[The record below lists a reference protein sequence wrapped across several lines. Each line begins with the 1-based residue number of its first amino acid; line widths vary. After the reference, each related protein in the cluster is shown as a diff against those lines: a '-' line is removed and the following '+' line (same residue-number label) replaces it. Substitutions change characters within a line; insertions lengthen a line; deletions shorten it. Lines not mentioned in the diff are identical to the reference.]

1 MKTPQ
6 LALLLFAGSLL
17 LLSGCTINQDILFR
31 TGESY
36 EFANLDDLTAKE
48 APGYRIAPNDML
60 SFQLFSNNGERLN
73 QSTAGTIS
81 SQINGGGGGGQNQQQ
96 LMNMGQQGGLTYL
109 VKPDGLVELPELGN
123 IRLEGLT
130 IEEAEGLLEDAFTS
144 FYNDPYVIIRVTNN
158 RVFVFPGEAGQ
169 ATVVPLVNMNTT
181 LLEVLAMT
189 GGIARRGNASKV
201 KLIRKTETGRDVY
214 KMNLSVVD
222 GLDDANVVVQA
233 YDIIYV
239 EPMPQ
244 LVRETTESLTP
255 ITSLISTLTVL
266 WAYVLNNP

>member
-1 MKTPQ
+1 MKISQ
-6 LALLLFAGSLL
+6 LVLVLLAGSLL
-17 LLSGCTINQDILFR
+17 FLNGCTINQDILFR

-36 EFANLDDLTAKE
+36 EFANLDDLKAKD

-73 QSTAGTIS
+73 QRTAGTIT
-81 SQINGGGGGGQNQQQ
+81 SQVNGGGGGQ
-96 LMNMGQQGGLTYL
+96 MMMAQQGGITYL

-130 IEEAEGLLEDAFTS
+130 IEEAEGLLEDAYTS
-144 FYNDPYVIIRVTNN
+144 FYNEPYVIIRVTNN

-181 LLEVLAMT
+181 LLEVLAIT

-214 KMNLSVVD
+214 KMDLSVVD
-222 GLDDANVVVQA
+222 GLDDANMVVQA

-255 ITSLISTLTVL
+255 ITGLISTLTVL
-266 WAYVLNNP
+266 WAFVLNNP

>member
-1 MKTPQ
+1 M
-6 LALLLFAGSLL
+6 
-17 LLSGCTINQDILFR
+17 
-31 TGESY
+31 
-36 EFANLDDLTAKE
+36 
-48 APGYRIAPNDML
+48 
-60 SFQLFSNNGERLN
+60 
-73 QSTAGTIS
+73 
-81 SQINGGGGGGQNQQQ
+81 
-96 LMNMGQQGGLTYL
+96 MNMGQQGGMTYL

-130 IEEAEGLLEDAFTS
+130 IEEAEGLLEDAYTS

-158 RVFVFPGEAGQ
+158 RVFVFPGEAGS

-181 LLEVLAMT
+181 LLEVLAMV
-189 GGIARRGNASKV
+189 GGIGARGNASNV

-214 KMNLSVVD
+214 KMDLSVIE
-222 GLDDANVVVQA
+222 GLDDANMVVQA

-244 LVRETTESLTP
+244 LVREATESLTP

-266 WAYVLNNP
+266 WAFVLNTP

>member
-1 MKTPQ
+1 MKFHQ
-6 LALLLFAGSLL
+6 ILLSVLGSSVLV
-17 LLSGCTINQDILFR
+17 LSGCTINQDILFR
-31 TGESY
+31 SGEFY
-36 EFANLDDLTAKE
+36 EFADLDDLDKNQDG
-48 APGYRIAPNDML
+48 GYRIAPNDML
-60 SFQLFSNNGERLN
+60 TFQLFSNNGNRLN
-73 QSTAGTIS
+73 QATAGT
-81 SQINGGGGGGQNQQQ
+81 NTGEAGGGGQNQQQ
-96 LMNMGQQGGLTYL
+96 MNMGRQGGMTYL

-130 IEEAEGLLEDAFTS
+130 IEEAEGLLEDAYTS

-158 RVFVFPGEAGQ
+158 RVFVFPGEAGS

-181 LLEVLAMT
+181 LLEVLAMV
-189 GGIARRGNASKV
+189 GGIGARGNASNV

-214 KMNLSVVD
+214 KMDLSVIE
-222 GLDDANVVVQA
+222 GLDDANMVVQA

-244 LVRETTESLTP
+244 LVREATESLTP

-266 WAYVLNNP
+266 WAFVLNTP

>member
-1 MKTPQ
+1 MKFNQ
-6 LALLLFAGSLL
+6 FLLAVLGSAVF

-31 TGESY
+31 TGDNF
-36 EFANLDDLTAKE
+36 EFSKLEDLENEDAT
-48 APGYRIAPNDML
+48 GYRLASNDML

-73 QSTAGTIS
+73 QRTAGTMT
-81 SQINGGGGGGQNQQQ
+81 SQSGAGGGQNQQQ
-96 LMNMGQQGGLTYL
+96 MMNMGQQGGLTYL

-130 IEEAEGLLEDAFTS
+130 IEEAEELLEDAYTS
-144 FYNDPYVIIRVTNN
+144 YYNDPYVILRVTNN

-169 ATVVPLVNMNTT
+169 ATVVPLANMNTT

-201 KLIRKTETGRDVY
+201 KLIRKTEAGREVY
-214 KMNLSVVD
+214 KMDLSVVD
-222 GLDDANVVVQA
+222 GLDDANIVVQA

-266 WAYVLNNP
+266 YAFVLNGN

>member
-1 MKTPQ
+1 MKFHQ
-6 LALLLFAGSLL
+6 ILLSVLGSSVLV
-17 LLSGCTINQDILFR
+17 LSGCTINQDILFR
-31 TGESY
+31 SGEFY
-36 EFANLDDLTAKE
+36 EFADLDDLDKNQDG
-48 APGYRIAPNDML
+48 GYRIAPNDML
-60 SFQLFSNNGERLN
+60 TFQLFSNNGNRLN
-73 QSTAGTIS
+73 QATAGT
-81 SQINGGGGGGQNQQQ
+81 NTGEAGGGGQNQQQ
-96 LMNMGQQGGLTYL
+96 MNMGQQGGMTYL

-130 IEEAEGLLEDAFTS
+130 IEEAEGLLEDAYTS

-158 RVFVFPGEAGQ
+158 RVFVFPGEAGS

-181 LLEVLAMT
+181 LLEVLAMV
-189 GGIARRGNASKV
+189 GGIGARGNASNV

-214 KMNLSVVD
+214 KMDLSVIE
-222 GLDDANVVVQA
+222 GLDDANMVVQA

-244 LVRETTESLTP
+244 LVREATESLTP

-266 WAYVLNNP
+266 WAFVLNTP

>member
-1 MKTPQ
+1 
-6 LALLLFAGSLL
+6 
-17 LLSGCTINQDILFR
+17 LSGCTINKDILFR
-31 TGESY
+31 TGEGY
-36 EFANLDDLTAKE
+36 EFSSIDELDQKE
-48 APGYRIAPNDML
+48 TPGYRIAPNDML

-73 QSTAGTIS
+73 QRTAGTINT
-81 SQINGGGGGGQNQQQ
+81 QVGGGAQNQQL

-109 VKPDGLVELPELGN
+109 VKPDGLVELPELGE

-130 IEEAEGLLEDAFTS
+130 IEEAERLLEDAYTS
-144 FYNDPYVIIRVTNN
+144 YYNDPYVIIRVTNN

-169 ATVVPLVNMNTT
+169 ATVVPLQNMNTT

-201 KLIRKTETGRDVY
+201 KLIRRTPTGRDVY
-214 KMNLSVVD
+214 KMDLSVVE
-222 GLDDANVVVQA
+222 GLDDANMVVQA

-244 LVRETTESLTP
+244 LVREATESITP

-266 WAYVLNNP
+266 YAFVINPN

>member
-1 MKTPQ
+1 MKFHQ
-6 LALLLFAGSLL
+6 ILLSVLGSSVLV
-17 LLSGCTINQDILFR
+17 LSGCTINQDILFR
-31 TGESY
+31 SGEFY
-36 EFANLDDLTAKE
+36 EFADLDDLDKTQDG
-48 APGYRIAPNDML
+48 GYRIAPNDML
-60 SFQLFSNNGERLN
+60 TFQLFSNNGNRLN
-73 QSTAGTIS
+73 QFTAGTTT
-81 SQINGGGGGGQNQQQ
+81 GEADGGGQNQQQ
-96 LMNMGQQGGLTYL
+96 MMNMGQQGGMTYL

-130 IEEAEGLLEDAFTS
+130 IEEAEGLLEDAYTS

-158 RVFVFPGEAGQ
+158 RVFVFPGEAGS

-181 LLEVLAMT
+181 LLEVLAMV
-189 GGIARRGNASKV
+189 GGIGARGNASNV

-214 KMNLSVVD
+214 KMDLSVIE
-222 GLDDANVVVQA
+222 GLDDANMVVQA

-244 LVRETTESLTP
+244 LVREATESLTP

-266 WAYVLNNP
+266 WAFVLNTP

>member
-1 MKTPQ
+1 MKSNQ
-6 LALLLFAGSLL
+6 FLVIVVAGLALFVS
-17 LLSGCTINQDILFR
+17 SCTINQDILFR
-31 TGESY
+31 SGDFY
-36 EFANLDDLTAKE
+36 EFADLADLDINQNE
-48 APGYRIAPNDML
+48 GYRIAPNDML
-60 SFQLFSNNGERLN
+60 TFQLFSNNGERLN

-81 SQINGGGGGGQNQQQ
+81 SQAGIGGGQNQQQ
-96 LMNMGQQGGLTYL
+96 RMNMGQQGGLTYL

-130 IEEAEGLLEDAFTS
+130 IEEAEGLLEDAYTS

-158 RVFVFPGEAGQ
+158 RVFVFPGEAGR

-181 LLEVLAMT
+181 LLEVLAMV
-189 GGIARRGNASKV
+189 GGIGARGNASNV

-214 KMNLSVVD
+214 KMDLSVIE
-222 GLDDANVVVQA
+222 GLDDATMVVQA

-244 LVRETTESLTP
+244 LVRETTESLSP
-255 ITSLISTLTVL
+255 IISLFSTVTAL
-266 WAYVLNNP
+266 WAIVLNQN

>member
-1 MKTPQ
+1 MKFHQ
-6 LALLLFAGSLL
+6 ILLSVLGSSVLV
-17 LLSGCTINQDILFR
+17 LSGCTINQDILFR
-31 TGESY
+31 SGEFY
-36 EFANLDDLTAKE
+36 EFADLDDLDKSQDG
-48 APGYRIAPNDML
+48 GYRIAPNDML
-60 SFQLFSNNGERLN
+60 TFQLFSNNGNRLN
-73 QSTAGTIS
+73 QFTAGTNTGDS
-81 SQINGGGGGGQNQQQ
+81 GGGGQNQQQ
-96 LMNMGQQGGLTYL
+96 MMNMGQQGGMTYL

-130 IEEAEGLLEDAFTS
+130 IEEAEGLLEDAYTS

-158 RVFVFPGEAGQ
+158 RVFVFPGEAGS

-181 LLEVLAMT
+181 LLEVLAMV
-189 GGIARRGNASKV
+189 GGIGARGNASNV

-214 KMNLSVVD
+214 KMDLSVIE
-222 GLDDANVVVQA
+222 GLDDANMVVQA

-244 LVRETTESLTP
+244 LVREATESLTP

-266 WAYVLNNP
+266 WAFVLNTP

>member
-1 MKTPQ
+1 MKITQ
-6 LALLLFAGSLL
+6 LILVLLAGSLL
-17 LLSGCTINQDILFR
+17 FLNGCTINQDILFR

-36 EFANLDDLTAKE
+36 EFANLDDLTAKDS
-48 APGYRIAPNDML
+48 PGYRIAPNDML
-60 SFQLFSNNGERLN
+60 SFKLLSNNGERLN
-73 QSTAGTIS
+73 QRTAGTIS
-81 SQINGGGGGGQNQQQ
+81 SQVNVGGGQNQQMM
-96 LMNMGQQGGLTYL
+96 MNMNQQGGFTYL

-123 IRLEGLT
+123 IRLEGLA
-130 IEEAEGLLEDAFTS
+130 IEEAEGLLEDAYTS

-201 KLIRKTETGRDVY
+201 KLIRKTGTGRDVY
-214 KMNLSVVD
+214 KMDLSVVD
-222 GLDDANVVVQA
+222 GLDAANMVVQA

-266 WAYVLNNP
+266 WAFVLNNP

>member
-6 LALLLFAGSLL
+6 LVLVLFAASLLFLN
-17 LLSGCTINQDILFR
+17 GCTINQDILFR
-31 TGESY
+31 TGEGY
-36 EFANLDDLTAKE
+36 EFANLDDLATKD

-73 QSTAGTIS
+73 QRTAGTMT
-81 SQINGGGGGGQNQQQ
+81 SQSGGGGQNQQQ
-96 LMNMGQQGGLTYL
+96 MMNMNQQGGFTYL
-109 VKPDGLVELPELGN
+109 VKPDGLVELPELGD

-130 IEEAEGLLEDAFTS
+130 IDEAEGLLEDAYTS

-214 KMNLSVVD
+214 KMDLSVVD
-222 GLDDANVVVQA
+222 GLDDANMVVQA
-233 YDIIYV
+233 YDIVYV

-266 WAYVLNNP
+266 WAFVLNTP

>member
-1 MKTPQ
+1 MKFHQ
-6 LALLLFAGSLL
+6 ILLSVLGSSVLV
-17 LLSGCTINQDILFR
+17 LSGCTINQDILFR
-31 TGESY
+31 SGEFY
-36 EFANLDDLTAKE
+36 EFADLDDLDKNQYG
-48 APGYRIAPNDML
+48 GYRIAPNDML
-60 SFQLFSNNGERLN
+60 TFQLFSNNGIRLN
-73 QSTAGTIS
+73 QFTAGTTS
-81 SQINGGGGGGQNQQQ
+81 TQAGGGVQNQQQ
-96 LMNMGQQGGLTYL
+96 MMNMGRQDGMTYL

-130 IEEAEGLLEDAFTS
+130 IEEAEELLEDAYTS
-144 FYNDPYVIIRVTNN
+144 FYNDAYVIIRVTNN
-158 RVFVFPGEAGQ
+158 RVFVFPGEAGS

-181 LLEVLAMT
+181 LLEVLAMV
-189 GGIARRGNASKV
+189 GGIGARGNASNV

-214 KMNLSVVD
+214 KMDLSVIE
-222 GLDDANVVVQA
+222 GLDDANMVVQA

-266 WAYVLNNP
+266 WAFVLNTP